1 MLIGLLNVNIRY
13 CYCNSLLFVKI
24 LFDFVYIINNY
35 KFCVFLLNLGKD
47 FKLYSL
53 YNYEILKWNLKI

>member
-13 CYCNSLLFVKI
+13 CYCNSLLFVKIFVKI

-53 YNYEILKWNLKI
+53 IMRF

>member
-53 YNYEILKWNLKI
+53 IMRF

>member
-24 LFDFVYIINNY
+24 LFDFVYKINNY

-53 YNYEILKWNLKI
+53 IMRF